1 MNPGIKRM
9 LLASGAVAALVGI
22 AAIVDIVAGIPFR
35 GMVVMDVMFLV
46 GAALVGFMVY
56 DAYRDL
62 AR

>member
-1 MNPGIKRM
+1 MTPGIKRM
-9 LLASGAVAALVGI
+9 LLVSGAVAALVGT
-22 AAIVDIVAGIPFR
+22 AAVVDIIMGVPFR